1 MRKSNGKEFLFN
13 PFFTCFPDA
22 GINSLLSQ
30 VLPKQCLA
38 VVLGNLILV
47 GSITVLVNFLRCFIV
62 DRKLDHTLP
71 NFCPLIAS
79 ACRLYEGWETD
90 AAWHPFSLLLL
101 IPPALASLCFFVLFG
116 EQGSILFFYSSLVW
130 CCLWRHSPEIC
141 MAELTF
147 SYTILSFLIL
157 FLIYGRYSY
166 SILF

>member
-71 NFCPLIAS
+71 NYCPLIAS
-79 ACRLYEGWETD
+79 ACRLYEG
-90 AAWHPFSLLLL
+90 
-101 IPPALASLCFFVLFG
+101 
-116 EQGSILFFYSSLVW
+116 
-130 CCLWRHSPEIC
+130 
-141 MAELTF
+141 
-147 SYTILSFLIL
+147 
-157 FLIYGRYSY
+157 
-166 SILF
+166 